1 MPSIRGLATIAALT
15 TVENKQQQKQRKT
28 HYDSK
33 ILDIE
38 SKYFTAADCNKFA
51 SQILDAQIKQKRK
64 DQQINLLSL
73 DSSTMLIQ
81 IKEVATLAR
90 NAEFKAGEDEIIKLQ
105 ASI

>member
-64 DQQINLLSL
+64 D
-73 DSSTMLIQ
+73 
-81 IKEVATLAR
+81 
-90 NAEFKAGEDEIIKLQ
+90 
-105 ASI
+105 